1 MINRKLQKHLR
12 CLLNKRQTWQWA
24 TTILNIS
31 VCVWS
36 SPSFTGNSIWKKS
49 ILEKREVIKSII
61 MLAKISGSLCSEK
74 QRRNSFGCVVLCR
87 STKQSKHLQTAL
99 RRRWFHTRLKI
110 KPRAGEWLSM
120 SVWNDN
126 RKCGLVLGLYRSRL
140 KMFKRININASTSAL
155 HAEPTTAEEKTF
167 CISWCAS
174 PLHLKPYTQ
183 TALGSSLCS
192 KPWLSQQGTL
202 RTVGE

>member
-1 MINRKLQKHLR
+1 M
-12 CLLNKRQTWQWA
+12 W
-24 TTILNIS
+24 
-31 VCVWS
+31 VG
-36 SPSFTGNSIWKKS
+36 SFPQLHWKQY
-49 ILEKREVIKSII
+49 LEKINLGEEWSNQKYYH
-61 MLAKISGSLCSEK
+61 
-74 QRRNSFGCVVLCR
+74 FGKNIRSPLLWETTQEFIWLCR
-87 STKQSKHLQTAL
+87 FVPLHQTEQTFTDGFEEAVG
-99 RRRWFHTRLKI
+99 FHTRLKI
-110 KPRAGEWLSM
+110 KPRAGEWLAM

-183 TALGSSLCS
+183 TALGSSLCN